1 MPIAKSVQ
9 ARKCVMLWLFK
20 DMIIDT
26 HAHLDFPDFKEDID
40 DVIKRAEEVG
50 VKYIINVGTS
60 VGTSVKSIELTEK
73 YNHIYASVGIHPN
86 TASNVSEDDWSRLE
100 ALAGQDKVV
109 AIGET
114 GLDYY
119 RDRSKKEDQKRLF
132 HKHMELAVKHNLPVI
147 IHNRE
152 ASEDCLE
159 IVRKY
164 SGRVHGVIH
173 CFAGSRVDAKEF
185 LELGFHVSFAGPITF
200 PKAENLREALKA
212 VSVEKLLLETDCP
225 FLSPQPKRGKRN
237 EPSFLQ
243 YTVPALAELY
253 KLTVDDI
260 ERITTLNAKKLFGIA
275 QSVEKP
281 EIAYVI
287 RNSLYLN
294 ITSRCPNKCVFCTR
308 ETAPYVKGHYLG
320 TDSEPTV
327 EELKSAIGD
336 TSGYDEV
343 VFCGFG
349 ESTERMDVLKEIAGY
364 LKKKGSKIRL
374 DTNGLGDLI
383 NGRPICEELRGL
395 VDTICI
401 SLNTNIEEEYQ
412 KLCHSEYDDQAY
424 PALIS
429 FIKEARD
436 YIPDVMIS
444 IVGMPEID
452 VEACRKIAED
462 LGVRFR
468 VREYNNVG

>member
-1 MPIAKSVQ
+1 
-9 ARKCVMLWLFK
+9 
-20 DMIIDT
+20 MIIDT
-26 HAHLDFPDFKEDID
+26 HAHLDFKDFKDDID
-40 DVIKRAEEVG
+40 DVIKRAGEVG
-50 VKYIINVGTS
+50 VGYIINVGTS
-60 VGTSVKSIELTEK
+60 VATSEKSIVLTEK
-73 YNHIYASVGIHPN
+73 YDHIYASVGIHPN
-86 TASNVSEDDWSRLE
+86 AASNVPADDWSRLE
-100 ALAGQDKVV
+100 ALAGQSKVV

-119 RDRSKKEDQKRLF
+119 RDRSKQEDQKRLF
-132 HKHMELAVKHNLPVI
+132 HQHMELAQKHNLPVI

-152 ASEDCLE
+152 ASSDCLE
-159 IVRKY
+159 IVSKY
-164 SGRVHGVIH
+164 SGRVNGVIH
-173 CFAGSRVDAKEF
+173 CFAGSSDDAKEF
-185 LELGFHVSFAGPITF
+185 IKLGFHISFAGPITF

-212 VSVEKLLLETDCP
+212 VPVEKLLLETDCP
-225 FLSPQPKRGKRN
+225 FLAPQPKRGKRN
-237 EPSFLQ
+237 EPSYLQ
-243 YTVPALAELY
+243 YTIPVLAELY
-253 KLTVDDI
+253 KLTVEDI
-260 ERITTLNAKKLFGIA
+260 ERITSLSAMNLFGIA
-275 QSVEKP
+275 QSDQKP

-294 ITSRCPNKCVFCTR
+294 ITSRCPNKCVFCSR

-320 TDSEPTV
+320 TDNEPTV
-327 EELKSAIGD
+327 EELKDAIGD
-336 TSGYDEV
+336 PSGYDEV

-349 ESTERMDVLKEIAGY
+349 ESTERLDVLKEIAGY
-364 LKKKGSKIRL
+364 LKEKGSKVRL

-383 NGRPICEELRGL
+383 NGRSICEELEGL
-395 VDTICI
+395 IDTICI

-412 KLCHSEYDDQAY
+412 KLCHSEYDGQAY

-429 FIKEARD
+429 FIKNARD

-444 IVGMPEID
+444 IVGMPGID

>member
-1 MPIAKSVQ
+1 
-9 ARKCVMLWLFK
+9 
-20 DMIIDT
+20 MIIDT
-26 HAHLDFPDFKEDID
+26 HAHLDFPDFKDDID
-40 DVIKRAEEVG
+40 DVIKRAGEVG

-60 VGTSVKSIELTEK
+60 VGTSVKSLELAKK

-86 TASNVSEDDWSRLE
+86 SASNVSADDWSRLE
-100 ALAGQDKVV
+100 ALAGQSKVV

-119 RDRSKKEDQKRLF
+119 RDRSKREDQKRLF
-132 HKHMELAVKHNLPVI
+132 HQHLELAERHNLPVI

-152 ASEDCLE
+152 ASEDCLK
-159 IVRKY
+159 IVRTY
-164 SGRVHGVIH
+164 SGRIKGVIH
-173 CFAGSRVDAKEF
+173 CFAGSSDDAKGF
-185 LELGFHVSFAGPITF
+185 LKLGFHISFAGPITF

-212 VSVEKLLLETDCP
+212 VPVEKLLLETDCP
-225 FLSPQPKRGKRN
+225 FLAPQPKRGKRN
-237 EPSFLQ
+237 EPSYLQ
-243 YTVPALAELY
+243 YTIPVLAELY
-253 KLTVDDI
+253 KLSVEDI
-260 ERITTLNAKKLFGIA
+260 KRITSLSAMNLFGIA
-275 QSVEKP
+275 QSDTKP

-294 ITSRCPNKCVFCTR
+294 ITSRCSNKCVFCSR

-320 TDSEPTV
+320 TNNEPTV
-327 EELKSAIGD
+327 EELKDAIGD
-336 TSGYDEV
+336 PSGYDEV

-349 ESTERMDVLKEIAGY
+349 ESTERLDVLKEIAGY
-364 LKKKGSKIRL
+364 LKEKGSKVRL

-383 NGRPICEELRGL
+383 NGRSICEELEGL
-395 VDTICI
+395 IDTICI

-412 KLCHSEYDDQAY
+412 KLCHSQFDGQAY

-429 FIKEARD
+429 FIKKARD

-444 IVGMPEID
+444 IVGMPGID

>member
-1 MPIAKSVQ
+1 
-9 ARKCVMLWLFK
+9 
-20 DMIIDT
+20 MIIDT
-26 HAHLDFPDFKEDID
+26 HAHLDFPDFKDDLD
-40 DVIKRAEEVG
+40 DVIKRAGEVG
-50 VKYIINVGTS
+50 VEYIINVGTS
-60 VGTSVKSIELTEK
+60 VATSVKSIELAKK
-73 YNHIYASVGIHPN
+73 YDHIYASVGIHPN
-86 TASNVSEDDWSRLE
+86 SASNVPSDDWSRLE
-100 ALAGQDKVV
+100 ALAVESKVV

-132 HKHMELAVKHNLPVI
+132 LQHMELAVKHNLPVI

-152 ASEDCLE
+152 ASSDCLE

-164 SGRVHGVIH
+164 RGRVNGVIH
-173 CFAGSRVDAKEF
+173 CFAGSRDDAKEF
-185 LELGFHVSFAGPITF
+185 LELGFHISFAGPITF

-212 VSVEKLLLETDCP
+212 VPVEKLLLETDCP

-237 EPSFLQ
+237 EPSYLQ
-243 YTVPALAELY
+243 YTIPALAELY
-253 KLTVDDI
+253 KLTVEDI
-260 ERITTLNAKKLFGIA
+260 ERITTLSAKNLFGIA
-275 QSVEKP
+275 QSDTNP

-294 ITSRCPNKCVFCTR
+294 ITSRCPNKCVFCSR

-327 EELKSAIGD
+327 EELKDAIGD
-336 TSGYDEV
+336 PSGYDEV

-349 ESTERMDVLKEIAGY
+349 ESTERLDVLKEIAGY
-364 LKKKGSKIRL
+364 LKEKGSKVRL

-383 NGRPICEELRGL
+383 NGRSISEELKGL

-436 YIPDVMIS
+436 CIPDVMIS

>member
-1 MPIAKSVQ
+1 
-9 ARKCVMLWLFK
+9 
-20 DMIIDT
+20 MIIDT
-26 HAHLDFPDFKEDID
+26 HAHLDFPDYKADRD
-40 DVIKRAEEVG
+40 DVIKRAEEAG

-60 VGTSVKSIELTEK
+60 LGTSVKSLELTKK
-73 YNHIYASVGIHPN
+73 YDHIYASVGIHPN
-86 TASNVSEDDWSRLE
+86 AASNVSSDDRSRLE
-100 ALAGQDKVV
+100 ALAGQNKVV

-132 HKHMELAVKHNLPVI
+132 NQHLELAERHSLPVI

-152 ASEDCLE
+152 ASDDCLD
-159 IVRKY
+159 IIRKY

-173 CFAGSRVDAKEF
+173 CFAGSRDDAKEF
-185 LELGFHVSFAGPITF
+185 LELGFHISFAGPITF
-200 PKAENLREALKA
+200 PKAETLRDALKA
-212 VSVEKLLLETDCP
+212 VPVDKLLLETDCP
-225 FLSPQPKRGKRN
+225 FLAPQPKRGKRN
-237 EPSFLQ
+237 EPSYLQ
-243 YTVPALAELY
+243 YTIPVLAELY
-253 KLTVDDI
+253 ELTVEDI
-260 ERITTLNAKKLFGIA
+260 KRITSLSARNLFGIA
-275 QSVEKP
+275 QSDPKP

-294 ITSRCPNKCVFCTR
+294 ITSRCPNKCVFCSR

-320 TDSEPTV
+320 TDNEPAV
-327 EELKSAIGD
+327 EELKDAIGD
-336 TSGYDEV
+336 PSGYDEV

-349 ESTERMDVLKEIAGY
+349 ESTERLDVLKEIAGY
-364 LKKKGSKIRL
+364 LKENGAKVRL

-383 NGRPICEELRGL
+383 NGRSICEELKGL
-395 VDTICI
+395 IDTICI

-412 KLCHSEYDDQAY
+412 KLCHSEFDGQAY

-429 FIKEARD
+429 FIKKARD
-436 YIPDVMIS
+436 YIPDVMVS
-444 IVGMPEID
+444 IVGMPGID
-452 VEACRKIAED
+452 VESCRKIADD

>member
-1 MPIAKSVQ
+1 
-9 ARKCVMLWLFK
+9 
-20 DMIIDT
+20 MIIDT
-26 HAHLDFPDFKEDID
+26 HAHLDFPDYKADRDE
-40 DVIKRAEEVG
+40 VIKRAEEAG

-60 VGTSVKSIELTEK
+60 LGTSIKSLELATK
-73 YNHIYASVGIHPN
+73 YDHIYASVGIHPN
-86 TASNVSEDDWSRLE
+86 AASNVLADDWSRLE

-119 RDRSKKEDQKRLF
+119 RDRSKKEDQQRLF
-132 HKHMELAVKHNLPVI
+132 RQHLELAERLNLPVI

-152 ASEDCLE
+152 ASDDCLE
-159 IVRKY
+159 IVREY
-164 SGRVHGVIH
+164 SGRVNGVIH
-173 CFAGSRVDAKEF
+173 CFAGSRDDAKEF
-185 LELGFHVSFAGPITF
+185 LKLGFHISFAGPVTF
-200 PKAENLREALKA
+200 PKSENLREALKA
-212 VSVEKLLLETDCP
+212 VPVDKLLLETDCP
-225 FLSPQPKRGKRN
+225 FLAPQPKRGKRN
-237 EPSFLQ
+237 EPSYLQ
-243 YTVPALAELY
+243 YTIPVLAELY
-253 KLTVDDI
+253 KLSVEDI
-260 ERITTLNAKKLFGIA
+260 KRITSLSAINLFGIP
-275 QSVEKP
+275 QSETKP

-294 ITSRCPNKCVFCTR
+294 ITSRCPNKCVFCSR

-327 EELKSAIGD
+327 EELKNAIGD
-336 TSGYDEV
+336 PSGYDEV

-349 ESTERMDVLKEIAGY
+349 ESTERLDVLKEIAGY
-364 LKKKGSKIRL
+364 LKERGSKVRL

-383 NGRPICEELRGL
+383 NGRSICEELEGL
-395 VDTICI
+395 IDTICI

-412 KLCHSEYDDQAY
+412 ELCHSEFDGQAY

-429 FIKEARD
+429 FIKKARD
-436 YIPDVMIS
+436 YIPDVMVS
-444 IVGMPEID
+444 IVGMPGID

-462 LGVRFR
+462 LGVCFR